1 LQKVYQKLED
11 FKYSFLNSTRVILN
25 PSPFKSLKPSGSVDS
40 SYDFI
45 GTFMKHWHMWI
56 DDFIGTFMKHWHM
69 WIDELKE
76 QSYCNHIVLDSGQ
89 YLMDVI

>member
-1 LQKVYQKLED
+1 MQKVYQKLED

-56 DDFIGTFMKHWHM
+56 D
-69 WIDELKE
+69 ELKE